1 MHISDTHV
9 PHLGK
14 ENMNIITVGWLDE
27 YCWMHISR
35 IHLDKE
41 KNAAHTRVQHTS
53 ASSSDGFPANN
64 HVVEQRDN

>member
-14 ENMNIITVGWLDE
+14 ENMNIITVAWLDE
-27 YCWMHISR
+27 YWMHISR
-35 IHLDKE
+35 IHVVHLDKE
-41 KNAAHTRVQHTS
+41 KKRQHTS

-64 HVVEQRDN
+64 HVVELRDN